1 MWCSPGRR
9 RGRGRGGRLGLALA
23 AAPLLGACYVYRPI
37 TVAEPNPGT
46 VLSVDL
52 NDSGRTALVTSVGP
66 EVSRVEGA
74 LVGTQDGEYVI
85 RVSEVFGLHG
95 TRTKWSGETVS
106 FRDNYVK
113 QLREKRLSGG
123 RTAFALVGVLGAV
136 VGLVVTA
143 DLIGIGGDSGDS
155 KGGGGG
161 SEQ

>member
-1 MWCSPGRR
+1 M
-9 RGRGRGGRLGLALA
+9 RGLLTQLRFALA

-46 VLSVDL
+46 VLAVDL

-74 LVGTQDGEYVI
+74 FVGAGDGEYVI
-85 RVSEVFGLHG
+85 RVSQVFGLHG

-113 QLREKRLSGG
+113 QLREK
-123 RTAFALVGVLGAV
+123 
-136 VGLVVTA
+136 
-143 DLIGIGGDSGDS
+143 
-155 KGGGGG
+155 
-161 SEQ
+161 